1 MMKETST
8 IKKLLDISISI
19 YLSLVVSD
27 ENHKTGINRISLEEE
42 WKTSVTSLENP
53 YCKFTSSIVTA

>member
-19 YLSLVVSD
+19 YLSLVVSNEKSQNGYKQNFIGKRMKD
-27 ENHKTGINRISLEEE
+27 VSNESREPIL
-42 WKTSVTSLENP
+42 
-53 YCKFTSSIVTA
+53 